1 MLASHHP
8 TELLKLIDPDR
19 IVENYRNLVCEHT
32 GSEDSGRTL
41 AFTTLIAGN
50 VSLILVNRSWRRSV
64 LATLAKRNVASWA
77 VVAGAT
83 LTLLL
88 AFFVPF
94 LHHLFR
100 FGPASADDLAVA
112 AAAGVLSLAWFEV
125 LKLFK
130 IPWLEAA

>member
-1 MLASHHP
+1 M
-8 TELLKLIDPDR
+8 
-19 IVENYRNLVCEHT
+19 VCFRLGLDHT

-64 LATLAKRNVASWA
+64 LATLLKRNVASWA

-88 AFFVPF
+88 AFWVPF
-94 LHHLFR
+94 LHRLFR
-100 FGPASADDLAVA
+100 FGPASADDLAIA
-112 AAAGVLSLAWFEV
+112 AVAGVMSLAWFEV

-130 IPWLEAA
+130 TRWLQAA